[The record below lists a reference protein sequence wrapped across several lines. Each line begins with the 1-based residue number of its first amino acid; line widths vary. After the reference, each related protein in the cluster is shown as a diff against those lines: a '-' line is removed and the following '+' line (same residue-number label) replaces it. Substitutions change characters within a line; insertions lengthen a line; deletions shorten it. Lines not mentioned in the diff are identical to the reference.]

1 MHLSEIWHSK
11 KNDCRLSRTQVNT
24 DPQVAGFKL
33 DYMEVW
39 NWGTFNDKV
48 YRMTPHG
55 NNSLLTGANASGKS
69 TLIDALLALLVPLQN
84 KRFYNQSS
92 GAEKKGNRTDITYF
106 FGNYGQ
112 QQEGESGATSL
123 KLRDKSARSVLL
135 ATFNNSDGRVVTL
148 FQIRYYSGEELRTV
162 YGMAHKHLTISQ
174 NFATFDSNGVW
185 RKRME
190 KELNTGS
197 SKRIVEFFNG
207 PKAYEEKML
216 LVFGMRSDKALTLF
230 NQIVGV
236 KVLNDLDSFI
246 RDNMLEERDAEEKYK
261 ELRENFQNL
270 MDAKTSIEKTKE
282 QIRQLESID
291 RLAEDVLLI
300 EKSIKELQSEKDIVS
315 YWFAVRTVKLCQEHL
330 ERCKSELRQLDDT
343 IKANN
348 AEKGRLDE
356 TKSNLEVA
364 INSDSVGQQIKDIEK
379 EIQNLKERFE
389 ERKEKEEKYNTLIH
403 KLELPQGVDSS
414 TFQSNK
420 ATAQKQKM
428 ALQELLDNELAE
440 RKRHLQNEKEDIEA
454 NIKSHVNTI
463 KYLSEH
469 NNNISGRVAEIRD
482 EIIQHIGA
490 TADEI
495 PFIGELIRLKDD
507 EREWESAIER
517 ILHNFALRLIVPE
530 KYYRK
535 VNEYVNY
542 HNLRGRIVYQRYN
555 YDAALREFVNRH
567 AQDNSLLNKIEF
579 KPNAQYIDWIED
591 RLYSE
596 FNYTCVDTLEDFNH
610 INEKAVTKEG
620 LIKAKG
626 GKHEKDDRPEISRR
640 EHYVLGWDNREKI
653 AAIKKEYDNLCRQ
666 VTAKNKKIKELD
678 NKRKETE
685 ERKET
690 FSRLLDFE
698 KFDDIDW
705 QSYSIRINEKKEEK
719 KQLESTNDRVKTLQ
733 ELLEKVK
740 LRIKDIETQNQNISR
755 KQGMLDKDKKD
766 TEERCSKNSNALAL
780 MDSVDVDEFE
790 NNHSELLL
798 VGLEDIEA
806 RHKSLQNDIDKKIR
820 EKQAEKSKKEDEAKS
835 KIIKFKNPTEEIT
848 TKFRNWRSDVNSLPD
863 SVEFISEYQ
872 NLLKKLNEEAL
883 PSFEKRFNKYLHET
897 VINNIYTFRQFF
909 KDWESL
915 INKTINQ
922 LNSYLR
928 DINFNVYPETYIQL
942 ESSKKRNVN
951 INEFVQML
959 EKAIPNMRE
968 INSTIDGQRL
978 HFEQHV
984 LPLMQRLQDEKWRKE
999 VMDVRARFSY
1009 KAVEHYKADD
1019 QKRNTYESMGQLS
1032 GGEKAQL
1039 TYTILGSAIAY
1050 QFGLTK
1056 HGCDSSFRFIA
1067 IDEAFRAQDEDKA
1080 RYLIS
1085 LCKQLHLQLLVVTPS
1100 DNIHIVENDI
1110 SYVHYVERKGNT
1122 SVLYNMPIN
1131 QFKEE
1136 RQKTLESK

>member
-1 MHLSEIWHSK
+1 MTHQTNLF
-11 KNDCRLSRTQVNT
+11 NT

-48 YRMTPHG
+48 YRMNPHG

-112 QQEGESGATSL
+112 QQEGESGASSL

-236 KVLNDLDSFI
+236 KVLNNLDSFI

-282 QIRQLESID
+282 QIRQLEPID

-300 EKSIKELQSEKDIVS
+300 EKSIKELQSEKDIIS

-330 ERCKSELRQLDDT
+330 ERRKSELRQLDDT

-348 AEKGRLDE
+348 AEKRRLDE
-356 TKSNLEVA
+356 AKSSLEVA

-379 EIQNLKERFE
+379 EIINLTERFE
-389 ERKEKEEKYNTLIH
+389 ERKNKDEKYNTLIH

-420 ATAQKQKM
+420 ATAQKQKV

-530 KYYRK
+530 KYYRQ
-535 VNEYVNY
+535 VNEYVNN

-591 RLYSE
+591 KLYSE

-640 EHYVLGWDNREKI
+640 EHYVLGWDNHEKI
-653 AAIKKEYDNLCRQ
+653 SVIKKEHENLRRQ

-698 KFDDIDW
+698 KFDYIDW
-705 QSYSIRINEKKEEK
+705 QSYSVRINEKKEEK
-719 KQLESTNDRVKTLQ
+719 KKLESTNDRVKTLQ
-733 ELLEKVK
+733 EQLEKVK
-740 LRIKDIETQNQNISR
+740 QTTSDIEDR
-755 KQGMLDKDKKD
+755 KENLYGSKALLLKDEEETKK
-766 TEERCSKNSNALAL
+766 RCSDNTNAQAS
-780 MDSVDVDEFE
+780 MKPVDVDEFE

-820 EKQAEKSKKEDEAKS
+820 DKQAEKSKKENEGRS

-848 TKFRNWRSDVNSLPD
+848 TKFRDWRSDVNSLPD
-863 SVEFISEYQ
+863 SVELISEYQ
-872 NLLKKLNEEAL
+872 TFLKKLNEEAL
-883 PSFEKRFNKYLHET
+883 PSFEKKFNKYLQET

-942 ESSKKRNVN
+942 ESSKKRNIN

-984 LPLMQRLQDEKWRKE
+984 QPLMQRLQDEKWRKE

>member
-1 MHLSEIWHSK
+1 MTHQTNLF
-11 KNDCRLSRTQVNT
+11 NT

-112 QQEGESGATSL
+112 QQEGESGASSL

-282 QIRQLESID
+282 QIRQLEPID

-300 EKSIKELQSEKDIVS
+300 EKSIKELQSEKDIIS

-330 ERCKSELRQLDDT
+330 ERRKSELRQLDDT

-348 AEKGRLDE
+348 AEKRRLDE
-356 TKSNLEVA
+356 AKSSLEVA

-379 EIQNLKERFE
+379 EIINLTERFE
-389 ERKEKEEKYNTLIH
+389 ERKKKEEKYNTLIH
-403 KLELPQGVDSS
+403 KLELPQSVDSS

-420 ATAQKQKM
+420 ATAQKQKV

-535 VNEYVNY
+535 VNEYVNN

-640 EHYVLGWDNREKI
+640 EHYVLGWDNHEKI
-653 AAIKKEYDNLCRQ
+653 SVIKKEHENLRSQ
-666 VTAKNKKIKELD
+666 LTVKNNEIKELD
-678 NKRKETE
+678 HKKKETE

-690 FSRLLDFE
+690 FSSLLDFE

-705 QSYSIRINEKKEEK
+705 QSYSIRINDKKEEK

-733 ELLEKVK
+733 EQLEKVK
-740 LRIKDIETQNQNISR
+740 QTISDIEDR
-755 KQGMLDKDKKD
+755 KENLYGSKALLLKDEEETKK
-766 TEERCSKNSNALAL
+766 RCSDNTNAQAS
-780 MDSVDVDEFE
+780 MKPVDVDEFE

-806 RHKSLQNDIDKKIR
+806 RHKSLQNDIDNKIR
-820 EKQAEKSKKEDEAKS
+820 NKQAEKSKKENEGRS

-848 TKFRNWRSDVNSLPD
+848 TKFRDWRSDVNSLPD

-872 NLLKKLNEEAL
+872 TFLKKLNEEAL

-1136 RQKTLESK
+1136 RQKTFESK

>member
-1 MHLSEIWHSK
+1 MTHQTNLF
-11 KNDCRLSRTQVNT
+11 NT

-148 FQIRYYSGEELRTV
+148 FQVRYYSGEELRTV

-420 ATAQKQKM
+420 ATAQKQKV

-535 VNEYVNY
+535 VNEYVNN

-690 FSRLLDFE
+690 FSHLLDFE
-698 KFDDIDW
+698 KFDYIDW
-705 QSYSIRINEKKEEK
+705 QSYSVRINEKKEEK
-719 KQLESTNDRVKTLQ
+719 KKLESTNDRVKTLQ
-733 ELLEKVK
+733 EQLEKVK
-740 LRIKDIETQNQNISR
+740 QTISDIEDR
-755 KQGMLDKDKKD
+755 KENLYGSKALLLKDEEETKK
-766 TEERCSKNSNALAL
+766 RCSDNTNAQAS
-780 MDSVDVDEFE
+780 MKPVDVDEFE

-806 RHKSLQNDIDKKIR
+806 RHKSLQNDIDNKIR

-848 TKFRNWRSDVNSLPD
+848 TKFRDWRSDVNSLPD

-942 ESSKKRNVN
+942 ESSKKRNIN

>member
-1 MHLSEIWHSK
+1 MTHQTNLF
-11 KNDCRLSRTQVNT
+11 NT

-48 YRMTPHG
+48 YRMNPHG

-112 QQEGESGATSL
+112 QQEGEAGATSL

-148 FQIRYYSGEELRTV
+148 FQVRYYSGEELRTV

-174 NFATFDSNGVW
+174 NFAAFDSNGVW

-207 PKAYEEKML
+207 PKAYEEKIL

-246 RDNMLEERDAEEKYK
+246 RDNMLEAREAEEKYK

-282 QIRQLESID
+282 QIRQLEPID

-300 EKSIKELQSEKDIVS
+300 EKSIKELQSEKYIVS

-343 IKANN
+343 IKAKN
-348 AEKGRLDE
+348 AEKRRLDE
-356 TKSNLEVA
+356 AKSSLEIA

-379 EIQNLKERFE
+379 EIQNLTERFE
-389 ERKEKEEKYNTLIH
+389 ERKKKEETYNTLIH

-420 ATAQKQKM
+420 ATAQKQKV

-454 NIKSHVNTI
+454 NIKSHVETI
-463 KYLSEH
+463 KYLHEH

-517 ILHNFALRLIVPE
+517 ILHNFALWLIVPE

-535 VNEYVNY
+535 VNEYVNN

-555 YDAALREFVNRH
+555 YSAALREFANRL

-579 KPNAQYIDWIED
+579 KPNARYIDWIED

-626 GKHEKDDRPEISRR
+626 GKHEKDDRPEINRR

-666 VTAKNKKIKELD
+666 VTAKNKEIKELD

-685 ERKET
+685 ERKEA
-690 FSRLLDFE
+690 FSSLLNFD

-719 KQLESTNDRVKTLQ
+719 KKLESTNDRVKTLQ
-733 ELLEKVK
+733 EQLEKVK
-740 LRIKDIETQNQNISR
+740 QRITDIETQNQNLSR
-755 KQGMLDKDKKD
+755 QQGMLDKAKKD
-766 TEERCSKNSNALAL
+766 TEERCSENSNALAL

-790 NNHSELLL
+790 NSNPDLLL
-798 VGLEDIEA
+798 VGLADIET
-806 RHKSLQNDIDKKIR
+806 RLKSMQNDIDNKIKN
-820 EKQAEKSKKEDEAKS
+820 KQAEKNRKEYEAKS
-835 KIIKFKNPTEEIT
+835 KIMKFKNPTEEIT
-848 TKFRNWRSDVNSLPD
+848 TKFRDWGSVN
-863 SVEFISEYQ
+863 
-872 NLLKKLNEEAL
+872 
-883 PSFEKRFNKYLHET
+883 RT
-897 VINNIYTFRQFF
+897 V
-909 KDWESL
+909 S
-915 INKTINQ
+915 
-922 LNSYLR
+922 
-928 DINFNVYPETYIQL
+928 
-942 ESSKKRNVN
+942 
-951 INEFVQML
+951 
-959 EKAIPNMRE
+959 
-968 INSTIDGQRL
+968 RL
-978 HFEQHV
+978 
-984 LPLMQRLQDEKWRKE
+984 
-999 VMDVRARFSY
+999 
-1009 KAVEHYKADD
+1009 
-1019 QKRNTYESMGQLS
+1019 
-1032 GGEKAQL
+1032 
-1039 TYTILGSAIAY
+1039 
-1050 QFGLTK
+1050 
-1056 HGCDSSFRFIA
+1056 
-1067 IDEAFRAQDEDKA
+1067 
-1080 RYLIS
+1080 
-1085 LCKQLHLQLLVVTPS
+1085 
-1100 DNIHIVENDI
+1100 
-1110 SYVHYVERKGNT
+1110 
-1122 SVLYNMPIN
+1122 
-1131 QFKEE
+1131 
-1136 RQKTLESK
+1136 

>member
-1 MHLSEIWHSK
+1 MTHQTNLF
-11 KNDCRLSRTQVNT
+11 NT

-48 YRMTPHG
+48 YRMNPHG

-112 QQEGESGATSL
+112 QQEGESGASSL

-282 QIRQLESID
+282 QIRQLEPID

-300 EKSIKELQSEKDIVS
+300 EKSIKELQSEKDIIS

-420 ATAQKQKM
+420 ATAQKQKV

-535 VNEYVNY
+535 VNEYVNN

-733 ELLEKVK
+733 EQLEKVK

-806 RHKSLQNDIDKKIR
+806 RHKSLQNDIDDKIR
-820 EKQAEKSKKEDEAKS
+820 KKQAEKSKKEDEAKS

-848 TKFRNWRSDVNSLPD
+848 TKFRDWRSDVNSLPD

>member
-1 MHLSEIWHSK
+1 M
-11 KNDCRLSRTQVNT
+11 
-24 DPQVAGFKL
+24 
-33 DYMEVW
+33 
-39 NWGTFNDKV
+39 
-48 YRMTPHG
+48 
-55 NNSLLTGANASGKS
+55 
-69 TLIDALLALLVPLQN
+69 
-84 KRFYNQSS
+84 
-92 GAEKKGNRTDITYF
+92 
-106 FGNYGQ
+106 
-112 QQEGESGATSL
+112 
-123 KLRDKSARSVLL
+123 
-135 ATFNNSDGRVVTL
+135 
-148 FQIRYYSGEELRTV
+148 
-162 YGMAHKHLTISQ
+162 
-174 NFATFDSNGVW
+174 
-185 RKRME
+185 
-190 KELNTGS
+190 
-197 SKRIVEFFNG
+197 
-207 PKAYEEKML
+207 
-216 LVFGMRSDKALTLF
+216 
-230 NQIVGV
+230 
-236 KVLNDLDSFI
+236 
-246 RDNMLEERDAEEKYK
+246 
-261 ELRENFQNL
+261 
-270 MDAKTSIEKTKE
+270 
-282 QIRQLESID
+282 
-291 RLAEDVLLI
+291 
-300 EKSIKELQSEKDIVS
+300 
-315 YWFAVRTVKLCQEHL
+315 
-330 ERCKSELRQLDDT
+330 
-343 IKANN
+343 
-348 AEKGRLDE
+348 
-356 TKSNLEVA
+356 EVA

-389 ERKEKEEKYNTLIH
+389 ERKKKEEKYNTLIH
-403 KLELPQGVDSS
+403 KLELPQGVDFS

-420 ATAQKQKM
+420 ATAQKQKV

-440 RKRHLQNEKEDIEA
+440 RKRHLQNEMEYIEA

-535 VNEYVNY
+535 VNEYVNN

-626 GKHEKDDRPEISRR
+626 GKHEKDDRPEISLR

-666 VTAKNKKIKELD
+666 VKAKKKEIKELD
-678 NKRKETE
+678 NKKKETE

-705 QSYSIRINEKKEEK
+705 QSYSIRINEKNEEK

-733 ELLEKVK
+733 EQLEKVK
-740 LRIKDIETQNQNISR
+740 QTISDIEDR
-755 KQGMLDKDKKD
+755 KENLYGSKALLLKDEEETKK
-766 TEERCSKNSNALAL
+766 RCSDNTNAQAS
-780 MDSVDVDEFE
+780 MKPVDVDEFE

-806 RHKSLQNDIDKKIR
+806 RHKSLQNDIDNKIR
-820 EKQAEKSKKEDEAKS
+820 NKQAEKSKKENEGRS

-848 TKFRNWRSDVNSLPD
+848 TKFRDWRSDVNSLPD

-872 NLLKKLNEEAL
+872 TFLKKLNEEAL

-1009 KAVEHYKADD
+1009 KAVEHYKTDG

-1110 SYVHYVERKGNT
+1110 SYVHYVERKGNA

-1136 RQKTLESK
+1136 RQKILESK

>member
-1 MHLSEIWHSK
+1 MTHQTNLF
-11 KNDCRLSRTQVNT
+11 NT

-69 TLIDALLALLVPLQN
+69 TLIDALLALLVPLQH

-148 FQIRYYSGEELRTV
+148 FQVRYYSGEELRTV

-282 QIRQLESID
+282 QIRQLEPID

-300 EKSIKELQSEKDIVS
+300 EKSIKELQSEKDIIS

-330 ERCKSELRQLDDT
+330 ERRKSELRQLDDT

-348 AEKGRLDE
+348 AEKRRLDE
-356 TKSNLEVA
+356 AKSSLEVA

-379 EIQNLKERFE
+379 EIINLTERVE
-389 ERKEKEEKYNTLIH
+389 EQKKKEEKYNTLIH
-403 KLELPQGVDSS
+403 KLELPQSVDSS

-420 ATAQKQKM
+420 ATAQKQKV

-530 KYYRK
+530 KYYRQ
-535 VNEYVNY
+535 VNEYVNN

-555 YDAALREFVNRH
+555 FSAALREFVNRH

-579 KPNAQYIDWIED
+579 KPNAQYIDWLED

-610 INEKAVTKEG
+610 IDEKAVTKEG

-626 GKHEKDDRPEISRR
+626 GKHEKDDRPENSRR

-653 AAIKKEYDNLCRQ
+653 AAIKKVYENLRSKLT
-666 VTAKNKKIKELD
+666 VKKNEIKELD

-705 QSYSIRINEKKEEK
+705 QSYSIRINEKNEEK

-733 ELLEKVK
+733 QQLKKVK
-740 LRIKDIETQNQNISR
+740 QTISEIETLNQNLSR
-755 KQGMLDKDKKD
+755 QQGMLDKDKKD
-766 TEERCSKNSNALAL
+766 TKERCSENSNTLAS
-780 MDSVDVDEFE
+780 MKPVDVDEFE

-848 TKFRNWRSDVNSLPD
+848 TKFRDWRSDVNSLPD

>member
-1 MHLSEIWHSK
+1 MTHQTNLF
-11 KNDCRLSRTQVNT
+11 NT

-148 FQIRYYSGEELRTV
+148 FQVRYYSGEELRTV

-185 RKRME
+185 RKRLE

-197 SKRIVEFFNG
+197 NKRIVEFFNG

-246 RDNMLEERDAEEKYK
+246 RDNMLEERDAEERYK

-270 MDAKTSIEKTKE
+270 MDAKTNIEKTKE
-282 QIRQLESID
+282 QIRQLEPID

-300 EKSIKELQSEKDIVS
+300 EKSIKELQSEKDIIS

-330 ERCKSELRQLDDT
+330 ERCKSELCQLDDT

-348 AEKGRLDE
+348 AEKRRLDE
-356 TKSNLEVA
+356 TKSSLEVA

-379 EIQNLKERFE
+379 EIQNIKERFE
-389 ERKEKEEKYNTLIH
+389 ERKKNEEKYNTLIH

-420 ATAQKQKM
+420 VTFQKQKV

-454 NIKSHVNTI
+454 NIKNHFETI
-463 KYLSEH
+463 KYLREH
-469 NNNISGRVAEIRD
+469 KNNISGRVAEIRD

-507 EREWESAIER
+507 ERKWESAIER

-530 KYYRK
+530 KYYRQ
-535 VNEYVNY
+535 VNEYVNN

-666 VTAKNKKIKELD
+666 VTAKKEEINELN

-705 QSYSIRINEKKEEK
+705 QSYSIRINEKNEEK

-733 ELLEKVK
+733 QQLEKVK
-740 LRIKDIETQNQNISR
+740 QTISEIEDRKENLYGSKALLQKDEEETQ
-755 KQGMLDKDKKD
+755 K
-766 TEERCSKNSNALAL
+766 RCSDNTNALAS
-780 MDSVDVDEFE
+780 MNPVDVDEFE

-798 VGLEDIEA
+798 VGLADMVA
-806 RHKSLQNDIDKKIR
+806 RHKSLQNDIDNKIKNKQT
-820 EKQAEKSKKEDEAKS
+820 EKNKKENEGRS
-835 KIIKFKNPTEEIT
+835 KIIIFKNPSEEIT
-848 TKFRNWRSDVNSLPD
+848 TKFRDWRSDVNSLPD
-863 SVEFISEYQ
+863 SVELISEYQ
-872 NLLKKLNEEAL
+872 TFLKKLNEEAL

-968 INSTIDGQRL
+968 INSTIDGQRI

-984 LPLMQRLQDEKWRKE
+984 LPLMQRLEDEKWRKE

-1100 DNIHIVENDI
+1100 DNIHIVEDDI

-1136 RQKTLESK
+1136 RQKTFESK

>member
-1 MHLSEIWHSK
+1 MIHQTNLF
-11 KNDCRLSRTQVNT
+11 NT

-48 YRMTPHG
+48 YRMSPYG

-69 TLIDALLALLVPLQN
+69 TLIDALLTLLVPQQR

-92 GAEKKGNRTDITYF
+92 GTEKKGNRTDITYF

-123 KLRDKSARSVLL
+123 KLRDKNARSVLL

-148 FQIRYYSGEELRTV
+148 FQVRYYSGEELRTV
-162 YGMAHKHLTISQ
+162 YGMAHKPLTISQ
-174 NFATFDSNGVW
+174 NFAAFDSNGVW

-190 KELNTGS
+190 KELNSES
-197 SKRIVEFFNG
+197 SKRIIEFFNG

-216 LVFGMRSDKALTLF
+216 LEFGMRSDKALTLF

-282 QIRQLESID
+282 QIRQLEPID
-291 RLAEDVLLI
+291 RLAEDILLTG
-300 EKSIKELQSEKDIVS
+300 KSIKELQSEKDIVS
-315 YWFAVRTVKLCQEHL
+315 YWFAVRTVKLCQEYL
-330 ERCKSELRQLDDT
+330 ERCKSKLRQLDDT
-343 IKANN
+343 INANN
-348 AEKGRLDE
+348 AEKIRLDE
-356 TKSNLEVA
+356 KKSDLEVA
-364 INSDSVGQQIKDIEK
+364 IKSDTVGQQIKDIEK
-379 EIQNLKERFE
+379 EIQNLTERFE
-389 ERKEKEEKYNTLIH
+389 ERKKKEEKYNILIH
-403 KLELPQGVDSS
+403 KLELPQDIDPS
-414 TFQSNK
+414 TFEKNK
-420 ATAQKQKM
+420 TTAKEQKKI
-428 ALQELLDNELAE
+428 LTKKLDNELAE
-440 RKRHLQNEKEDIEA
+440 RKRHLQNEKDDIEA
-454 NIKSHVNTI
+454 NIKNCVETI
-463 KYLSEH
+463 KYLREH

-530 KYYRK
+530 KYYRQ
-535 VNEYVNY
+535 VNEYVNN

-626 GKHEKDDRPEISRR
+626 GKHEKDDRPEINRR

-666 VTAKNKKIKELD
+666 VTAKNKEIKELD

-698 KFDDIDW
+698 KFDYIDW
-705 QSYSIRINEKKEEK
+705 QSYSVRINEKKEEK
-719 KQLESTNDRVKTLQ
+719 KKLESTNDRVKTLQ
-733 ELLEKVK
+733 EQLKKIK
-740 LRIKDIETQNQNISR
+740 LRITDIETQNQNLSR
-755 KQGMLDKDKKD
+755 QQGMLDKAKKD
-766 TEERCSKNSNALAL
+766 TEERCSENSNALAL

-790 NNHSELLL
+790 NSNPDLLH
-798 VGLEDIEA
+798 VGLADIET
-806 RHKSLQNDIDKKIR
+806 RLKSMQNDIDNKIR
-820 EKQAEKSKKEDEAKS
+820 NKQAEKNRKEYEAKS

-848 TKFRNWRSDVNSLPD
+848 TKFRDWRSDVNSLPD

-872 NLLKKLNEEAL
+872 TLLKKLNEEAL
-883 PSFEKRFNKYLHET
+883 PSFEKKFNKYLQERL
-897 VINNIYTFRQFF
+897 INNIYTFRQFF

-922 LNSYLR
+922 LNSYLK

-959 EKAIPNMRE
+959 EKAIPNLRE
-968 INSTIDGQRL
+968 INSTIDGQRI
-978 HFEQHV
+978 HFEQNI
-984 LPLMQRLQDEKWRKE
+984 LPLMQRLQDEQWRKE

-1009 KAVEHYKADD
+1009 KAVEYYKADD
-1019 QKRNTYESMGQLS
+1019 LKRNTYESMGQLS

-1110 SYVHYVERKGNT
+1110 SYVHYVERKGNA

>member
-1 MHLSEIWHSK
+1 MTHQTNLF
-11 KNDCRLSRTQVNT
+11 NT

-112 QQEGESGATSL
+112 QQEGESGASSL

-162 YGMAHKHLTISQ
+162 YGMAHKRLTISQ

-282 QIRQLESID
+282 QIRQLEPID

-300 EKSIKELQSEKDIVS
+300 EKSIKELQSEKDIIS

-330 ERCKSELRQLDDT
+330 ERRKSELRQLDDT

-348 AEKGRLDE
+348 AEKRRLDE
-356 TKSNLEVA
+356 AKSSLEVA

-379 EIQNLKERFE
+379 EIINLTERFE
-389 ERKEKEEKYNTLIH
+389 ERKKKEEKYNTLIH
-403 KLELPQGVDSS
+403 KLELPQNVDSS

-420 ATAQKQKM
+420 ATAQKQKV

-535 VNEYVNY
+535 VNEYVNN

-640 EHYVLGWDNREKI
+640 EHYVLGWDNHEKI
-653 AAIKKEYDNLCRQ
+653 SVIKKEHENLRSQ
-666 VTAKNKKIKELD
+666 LTVKNNEIKELD
-678 NKRKETE
+678 HKKKETE

-690 FSRLLDFE
+690 FSSLLDFE

-705 QSYSIRINEKKEEK
+705 QSYSIRINDKKEEK

-733 ELLEKVK
+733 EQLEKVK
-740 LRIKDIETQNQNISR
+740 QTISDIEDR
-755 KQGMLDKDKKD
+755 KENLYGSKALLLKDEEETKK
-766 TEERCSKNSNALAL
+766 RCSDNTNAQAS
-780 MDSVDVDEFE
+780 MKPVDVDEFE

-806 RHKSLQNDIDKKIR
+806 RHKSLQNDIDNKIR
-820 EKQAEKSKKEDEAKS
+820 NKQAEKSKKENEGRS

-848 TKFRNWRSDVNSLPD
+848 TKFRDWRSDVNSLPD

-872 NLLKKLNEEAL
+872 TFLKKLNEEAL

>member
-1 MHLSEIWHSK
+1 M
-11 KNDCRLSRTQVNT
+11 
-24 DPQVAGFKL
+24 
-33 DYMEVW
+33 
-39 NWGTFNDKV
+39 
-48 YRMTPHG
+48 
-55 NNSLLTGANASGKS
+55 
-69 TLIDALLALLVPLQN
+69 PLQN

-112 QQEGESGATSL
+112 QQEGESGASSL

-282 QIRQLESID
+282 QIRQLEPID

-300 EKSIKELQSEKDIVS
+300 EKSIKELQSEKDIIS

-420 ATAQKQKM
+420 ATAQKQKV

-535 VNEYVNY
+535 VNEYVNN

-733 ELLEKVK
+733 EQLEKVK

-766 TEERCSKNSNALAL
+766 TEERCSKNSKALAL

-806 RHKSLQNDIDKKIR
+806 RHKSLQNDIDDKIR
-820 EKQAEKSKKEDEAKS
+820 KQQAEKSKKEDEAKS

-848 TKFRNWRSDVNSLPD
+848 TKFRDWRSDVNSLPD

>member
-1 MHLSEIWHSK
+1 MTHQTNLF
-11 KNDCRLSRTQVNT
+11 NT

-148 FQIRYYSGEELRTV
+148 FQVRYYSGEELRTV

-185 RKRME
+185 RKRLE

-270 MDAKTSIEKTKE
+270 MDAKTNIEKTKE
-282 QIRQLESID
+282 QIRQLEPID

-300 EKSIKELQSEKDIVS
+300 EKSIKELQSEKDIIS

-330 ERCKSELRQLDDT
+330 ERCKSELCQLDDT

-348 AEKGRLDE
+348 AEKRRLDE
-356 TKSNLEVA
+356 TKSSLEVA

-379 EIQNLKERFE
+379 EIQNIKERFE
-389 ERKEKEEKYNTLIH
+389 ERKKNEEKYNTLIH

-420 ATAQKQKM
+420 VTFQKKKV

-454 NIKSHVNTI
+454 NIKNHFETI
-463 KYLSEH
+463 KYLREH
-469 NNNISGRVAEIRD
+469 KNNISGRVAEIRD

-507 EREWESAIER
+507 ERKWESAIER

-530 KYYRK
+530 KYYRQ
-535 VNEYVNY
+535 VNEYVNN

-591 RLYSE
+591 RLSSE

-666 VTAKNKKIKELD
+666 VTAKKEEINELN

-705 QSYSIRINEKKEEK
+705 QSYSIRINEKNEEK

-733 ELLEKVK
+733 QQLEKVK
-740 LRIKDIETQNQNISR
+740 QTISEIEDRKENLYGSKALLQKDEEETQ
-755 KQGMLDKDKKD
+755 K
-766 TEERCSKNSNALAL
+766 RCSDNTNALAS
-780 MDSVDVDEFE
+780 MNPVDVDEFE

-798 VGLEDIEA
+798 VGLADMVA
-806 RHKSLQNDIDKKIR
+806 RHKSLQNDIDNKIKNKQT
-820 EKQAEKSKKEDEAKS
+820 EKNKKENEGRS
-835 KIIKFKNPTEEIT
+835 KIIIFKNPSEEIT
-848 TKFRNWRSDVNSLPD
+848 TKFRDWRSDVNSLPD
-863 SVEFISEYQ
+863 SVELISEYQ
-872 NLLKKLNEEAL
+872 TFLKKLNEEAL

-968 INSTIDGQRL
+968 INSTIDGQRI

-984 LPLMQRLQDEKWRKE
+984 LPLMQRLEDEKWRKE
-999 VMDVRARFSY
+999 VMDVRARFLY

-1100 DNIHIVENDI
+1100 DNIHIVEGDI

-1136 RQKTLESK
+1136 RQKTFESK

>member
-1 MHLSEIWHSK
+1 MTHQTNLF
-11 KNDCRLSRTQVNT
+11 NT

-69 TLIDALLALLVPLQN
+69 TLIDALLALLVPLQH

-148 FQIRYYSGEELRTV
+148 FQVRYYSGEELRTV

-420 ATAQKQKM
+420 ATAQKQKV

-535 VNEYVNY
+535 VNEYVNN

-733 ELLEKVK
+733 EQLEKVK

-806 RHKSLQNDIDKKIR
+806 RHKSLQNDIDDKIR
-820 EKQAEKSKKEDEAKS
+820 KKQAEKSKKEDEAKS

-848 TKFRNWRSDVNSLPD
+848 TKFRDWRSDVNSLPD

-897 VINNIYTFRQFF
+897 VINNIYTFHQFF

>member
-1 MHLSEIWHSK
+1 MTHQTNLF
-11 KNDCRLSRTQVNT
+11 NT

-420 ATAQKQKM
+420 ATAQKQKV

-535 VNEYVNY
+535 VNEYVNN

-591 RLYSE
+591 ILYSE

-848 TKFRNWRSDVNSLPD
+848 TKFRDWRSDVNSLPD

-1009 KAVEHYKADD
+1009 KAVEYYKADD

>member
-1 MHLSEIWHSK
+1 MTHQTNLF
-11 KNDCRLSRTQVNT
+11 NT

-48 YRMTPHG
+48 YRMNPHG

-112 QQEGESGATSL
+112 QQEGESGASSL

-282 QIRQLESID
+282 QIRQLEPID

-300 EKSIKELQSEKDIVS
+300 EKSIKELQSEKDIIS

-420 ATAQKQKM
+420 ATAQKQKV

-535 VNEYVNY
+535 VNEYVNN

-733 ELLEKVK
+733 EQLEKVK

-766 TEERCSKNSNALAL
+766 TEERCSKNSKALAL

-806 RHKSLQNDIDKKIR
+806 RHKSLQNDIDDKIR
-820 EKQAEKSKKEDEAKS
+820 KQQAEKSKKEDEAKS

-848 TKFRNWRSDVNSLPD
+848 TKFRDWRSDVNSLPD

-897 VINNIYTFRQFF
+897 VINNIYTFCQFF

>member
-1 MHLSEIWHSK
+1 MTHQTNLF
-11 KNDCRLSRTQVNT
+11 NT

-69 TLIDALLALLVPLQN
+69 TLIDALLALLVPLQH

-148 FQIRYYSGEELRTV
+148 FQVRYYSGEELRTV

-420 ATAQKQKM
+420 ATAQKQKV

-535 VNEYVNY
+535 VNEYVNN

-733 ELLEKVK
+733 EQLEKVK

-806 RHKSLQNDIDKKIR
+806 RHKSLQNDIDDKIR
-820 EKQAEKSKKEDEAKS
+820 KKQAEKSKKEDEAKS

-848 TKFRNWRSDVNSLPD
+848 TKFRDWRSDVNSLPD

-942 ESSKKRNVN
+942 ESSKKRNIN

>member
-1 MHLSEIWHSK
+1 MTHQTNLF
-11 KNDCRLSRTQVNT
+11 NT

-48 YRMTPHG
+48 YRMNPHG

-112 QQEGESGATSL
+112 QQEGESGASSL

-148 FQIRYYSGEELRTV
+148 FQVRYYSGEELRTV

-282 QIRQLESID
+282 QIRQLEPID

-300 EKSIKELQSEKDIVS
+300 EKSIKELQSEKDIIS

-330 ERCKSELRQLDDT
+330 ERCNSELRQLDDT

-420 ATAQKQKM
+420 ATAQKQKV

-535 VNEYVNY
+535 VNEYVNN

-698 KFDDIDW
+698 KFDYIDW
-705 QSYSIRINEKKEEK
+705 QSYSVRINEKKEEK
-719 KQLESTNDRVKTLQ
+719 KKLESTNDRVKTLQ
-733 ELLEKVK
+733 EQLEKVK

-806 RHKSLQNDIDKKIR
+806 RHKSLQNDIDNKIR

-848 TKFRNWRSDVNSLPD
+848 TKFRDWRSDVNSLPD

-942 ESSKKRNVN
+942 ESSKKRNIN

>member
-1 MHLSEIWHSK
+1 MTHQTNLF
-11 KNDCRLSRTQVNT
+11 NT

-148 FQIRYYSGEELRTV
+148 FQVRYYSGEELRTV

-185 RKRME
+185 RKRLE

-270 MDAKTSIEKTKE
+270 MDAKTNIEKTKE
-282 QIRQLESID
+282 QIRQLEPID

-300 EKSIKELQSEKDIVS
+300 EKSIKELQSEKDIIS

-330 ERCKSELRQLDDT
+330 ERCKSELCQLDDT

-348 AEKGRLDE
+348 AEKRRLDE
-356 TKSNLEVA
+356 TKSSLEVA

-379 EIQNLKERFE
+379 EIQNIKERFE
-389 ERKEKEEKYNTLIH
+389 ERKKNEEKYNTLIH

-420 ATAQKQKM
+420 VTFQKKKV

-454 NIKSHVNTI
+454 NIKNHFETI
-463 KYLSEH
+463 KYLREH
-469 NNNISGRVAEIRD
+469 KNNISGRVAEIRD

-507 EREWESAIER
+507 ERKWESAIER

-530 KYYRK
+530 KYYRQ
-535 VNEYVNY
+535 VNEYVNN

-666 VTAKNKKIKELD
+666 VTAKKEEINELN

-705 QSYSIRINEKKEEK
+705 QSYSIRINEKNEEK

-733 ELLEKVK
+733 QQLEKVK
-740 LRIKDIETQNQNISR
+740 QTISEIEDRKENLYGSKALLQKDEEETQ
-755 KQGMLDKDKKD
+755 K
-766 TEERCSKNSNALAL
+766 RCSDNTNALAS
-780 MDSVDVDEFE
+780 MNPVDVDEFE

-798 VGLEDIEA
+798 VGLADMVA
-806 RHKSLQNDIDKKIR
+806 RHKSLQNDIDNKIKNKQT
-820 EKQAEKSKKEDEAKS
+820 EKNKKENEGRS
-835 KIIKFKNPTEEIT
+835 KIIIFKNPSEEIT
-848 TKFRNWRSDVNSLPD
+848 TKFRDWRSDVNSLPD
-863 SVEFISEYQ
+863 SVELISEYQ
-872 NLLKKLNEEAL
+872 TFLKKLNEEAL

-968 INSTIDGQRL
+968 INSTIDGQRI

-984 LPLMQRLQDEKWRKE
+984 LPLMQRLEDEKWRKE

-1039 TYTILGSAIAY
+1039 TYTILGSTIAY

-1100 DNIHIVENDI
+1100 DNIHIVEGDI

-1136 RQKTLESK
+1136 RQKTFESK

>member
-1 MHLSEIWHSK
+1 MTHQTNLF
-11 KNDCRLSRTQVNT
+11 NT

-148 FQIRYYSGEELRTV
+148 FQVRYYSGEELRTV

-282 QIRQLESID
+282 QIRQLEPID

-300 EKSIKELQSEKDIVS
+300 EKSIKELQSEKDIIS

-330 ERCKSELRQLDDT
+330 ERRKSELRQLDDT

-348 AEKGRLDE
+348 AEKRRLDE
-356 TKSNLEVA
+356 AKSSLEVA

-379 EIQNLKERFE
+379 EIINLTERFE
-389 ERKEKEEKYNTLIH
+389 ERKKKEEKYNTLIH
-403 KLELPQGVDSS
+403 KLELPQSVDSS

-420 ATAQKQKM
+420 ATAQKQKV

-535 VNEYVNY
+535 VNEYVNN

-640 EHYVLGWDNREKI
+640 EHYVLGWDNHEKI
-653 AAIKKEYDNLCRQ
+653 SVIKKEHENLRSQ
-666 VTAKNKKIKELD
+666 LTVKNNEIKELD
-678 NKRKETE
+678 HKKKETE

-690 FSRLLDFE
+690 FSSLLDFE

-705 QSYSIRINEKKEEK
+705 QSYSIRINDKKEEK

-733 ELLEKVK
+733 EQLEKVK
-740 LRIKDIETQNQNISR
+740 QTISDIEDR
-755 KQGMLDKDKKD
+755 KENLYGSKALLLKDEEETKK
-766 TEERCSKNSNALAL
+766 RCSDNTNAQAS
-780 MDSVDVDEFE
+780 MKPVDVDEFE

-806 RHKSLQNDIDKKIR
+806 RHKSLQNDIDNKIR
-820 EKQAEKSKKEDEAKS
+820 NKQAEKSKKENEGRS

-848 TKFRNWRSDVNSLPD
+848 TKFRDWRSDVNSLPD

-872 NLLKKLNEEAL
+872 TFLKKLNEEAL

-909 KDWESL
+909 EDWESL
-915 INKTINQ
+915 INKTIYQ

>member
-1 MHLSEIWHSK
+1 MTHQTNLF
-11 KNDCRLSRTQVNT
+11 NT

-148 FQIRYYSGEELRTV
+148 FLVRYYSGEELRTV

-185 RKRME
+185 RKRLE

-270 MDAKTSIEKTKE
+270 MDAKTNIEKTKE
-282 QIRQLESID
+282 QIRQLEPID

-300 EKSIKELQSEKDIVS
+300 EKSIKELQSEKDIIS

-330 ERCKSELRQLDDT
+330 ERCKSELCQLDDT

-348 AEKGRLDE
+348 AEKRRLDE
-356 TKSNLEVA
+356 TKSSLEVA

-379 EIQNLKERFE
+379 EIQNIKERFE
-389 ERKEKEEKYNTLIH
+389 ERKKNEEKYNTLIH

-420 ATAQKQKM
+420 VTFQKQKV

-454 NIKSHVNTI
+454 NIKNHFETI
-463 KYLSEH
+463 KYLREH
-469 NNNISGRVAEIRD
+469 KNNISGRVAEIRD

-507 EREWESAIER
+507 ERKWESAIER

-530 KYYRK
+530 KYYRQ
-535 VNEYVNY
+535 VNEYVNN

-666 VTAKNKKIKELD
+666 VTAKKEEINELN

-705 QSYSIRINEKKEEK
+705 QSYSIRINEKNEEK

-733 ELLEKVK
+733 QQLEKVK
-740 LRIKDIETQNQNISR
+740 QTISEIEDRKENLYGSKALLQKDEEETQ
-755 KQGMLDKDKKD
+755 K
-766 TEERCSKNSNALAL
+766 RCSDNTNALAS
-780 MDSVDVDEFE
+780 MNPVDVDEFE

-798 VGLEDIEA
+798 VGLADMVA
-806 RHKSLQNDIDKKIR
+806 RHKSLQNDIDNKIKNKQT
-820 EKQAEKSKKEDEAKS
+820 EKNKKENEGRS
-835 KIIKFKNPTEEIT
+835 KIIIFKNPSEEIT
-848 TKFRNWRSDVNSLPD
+848 TKFRDWRSDVNSLPD
-863 SVEFISEYQ
+863 SVELISEYQ
-872 NLLKKLNEEAL
+872 TFLKKLNEEAL

-968 INSTIDGQRL
+968 INSTIDGQRI

-984 LPLMQRLQDEKWRKE
+984 LPLMQRLEDEKWRKE

-1100 DNIHIVENDI
+1100 DNIHIVEDDI

-1136 RQKTLESK
+1136 RQKTFESK

>member
-1 MHLSEIWHSK
+1 MTHQTNLF
-11 KNDCRLSRTQVNT
+11 NT

-69 TLIDALLALLVPLQN
+69 TLIDALLALLVPLQH

-148 FQIRYYSGEELRTV
+148 FQVRYYSGEELRTV

-261 ELRENFQNL
+261 ELRENFQSL

-356 TKSNLEVA
+356 TKSSLEVA

-420 ATAQKQKM
+420 ATAQKQKV

-535 VNEYVNY
+535 VNEYVNN

-733 ELLEKVK
+733 EQLEKVK

-806 RHKSLQNDIDKKIR
+806 RHKSLQNDIDDKIR
-820 EKQAEKSKKEDEAKS
+820 KKQAEKSKKEDEAKS

-848 TKFRNWRSDVNSLPD
+848 TKFRDWRSDVNSLPD

-872 NLLKKLNEEAL
+872 NFLKKLNEEAL

-942 ESSKKRNVN
+942 ESSKKRNIN

>member
-1 MHLSEIWHSK
+1 MTHQTNLF
-11 KNDCRLSRTQVNT
+11 NT

-48 YRMTPHG
+48 YRMNPHG

-112 QQEGESGATSL
+112 QQEGESGASSL

-148 FQIRYYSGEELRTV
+148 FQVRYYSGEELRTV

-270 MDAKTSIEKTKE
+270 MDAKISIEKTKE

-348 AEKGRLDE
+348 AEKIRLDE
-356 TKSNLEVA
+356 AKSSLEVA

-379 EIQNLKERFE
+379 EILNLTERFE
-389 ERKEKEEKYNTLIH
+389 ERKKKEEKYNTLIH

-420 ATAQKQKM
+420 ATAQKQKV

-507 EREWESAIER
+507 EREWEYAIER

-535 VNEYVNY
+535 VNEYVNN

-555 YDAALREFVNRH
+555 YDAALREFVNRL

-640 EHYVLGWDNREKI
+640 EHYVLGWDNHKKI

-666 VTAKNKKIKELD
+666 VTAKNKEIKELD

-733 ELLEKVK
+733 EQLEKVK
-740 LRIKDIETQNQNISR
+740 QTISDIEDR
-755 KQGMLDKDKKD
+755 KENLYGSKALLLKDEEETKK
-766 TEERCSKNSNALAL
+766 RCSDNTNALAL
-780 MDSVDVDEFE
+780 MDSVDVEEFE
-790 NNHSELLL
+790 NSNPDLLL
-798 VGLEDIEA
+798 VGLADIET
-806 RHKSLQNDIDKKIR
+806 RLKSLQNDIDKKIR
-820 EKQAEKSKKEDEAKS
+820 NKQAEKNRKEDEAKS

-848 TKFRNWRSDVNSLPD
+848 TKFRDWRSDVNSLPD

-872 NLLKKLNEEAL
+872 TFLKKLNEEAL

-1019 QKRNTYESMGQLS
+1019 LKRNTYESMGQLS

-1067 IDEAFRAQDEDKA
+1067 IDEAFKAQDEDKA

-1136 RQKTLESK
+1136 RQKTFESK

>member
-1 MHLSEIWHSK
+1 MTHQTNLF
-11 KNDCRLSRTQVNT
+11 NT

-112 QQEGESGATSL
+112 QQEGESGASSL

-162 YGMAHKHLTISQ
+162 YGMAHKRLTISQ

-282 QIRQLESID
+282 QIRQLEPID

-300 EKSIKELQSEKDIVS
+300 EKSIKELQSEKDIIS

-330 ERCKSELRQLDDT
+330 ERRKSELRQLDDT

-348 AEKGRLDE
+348 AEKRRLDE
-356 TKSNLEVA
+356 AKSSLEVA

-379 EIQNLKERFE
+379 EIINLTERFE
-389 ERKEKEEKYNTLIH
+389 ERKKKEEKYNTLIH
-403 KLELPQGVDSS
+403 KLELPQNVDSS

-420 ATAQKQKM
+420 ATAQKQKV

-535 VNEYVNY
+535 VNEYVNN

-640 EHYVLGWDNREKI
+640 EHYVLGWDNHEKI
-653 AAIKKEYDNLCRQ
+653 SVIKKEHENLRSQ
-666 VTAKNKKIKELD
+666 LTVKNNEIKELD
-678 NKRKETE
+678 HKKKETE

-690 FSRLLDFE
+690 FSSLLDFE

-705 QSYSIRINEKKEEK
+705 QSYSIRINDKKEEK

-733 ELLEKVK
+733 EQLEKVK

-806 RHKSLQNDIDKKIR
+806 RHKSLQNDIDNNIR
-820 EKQAEKSKKEDEAKS
+820 KKQAEKSKKEDEAKS

-848 TKFRNWRSDVNSLPD
+848 TKFRDWRSDVNSLPD

-984 LPLMQRLQDEKWRKE
+984 QPLMQRLQDEKWRKE

>member
-1 MHLSEIWHSK
+1 MTHQTNLF
-11 KNDCRLSRTQVNT
+11 NT

-48 YRMTPHG
+48 YRMNPHG

-112 QQEGESGATSL
+112 QQEGESGASSL

-236 KVLNDLDSFI
+236 KVLNNLDSFI

-300 EKSIKELQSEKDIVS
+300 EKSIKGLQSEKDIVS

-379 EIQNLKERFE
+379 EIINLTERFE
-389 ERKEKEEKYNTLIH
+389 ERKNKDEKYNTLIH

-420 ATAQKQKM
+420 ATAQKQKV

-530 KYYRK
+530 KYYRQ
-535 VNEYVNY
+535 VNEYVNN

-591 RLYSE
+591 KLYSE

-640 EHYVLGWDNREKI
+640 EHYVLGWDNHEKI
-653 AAIKKEYDNLCRQ
+653 SVIKKEHENLRRQ

-698 KFDDIDW
+698 KFDYIDW
-705 QSYSIRINEKKEEK
+705 QSYSVRINEKKEEK
-719 KQLESTNDRVKTLQ
+719 KKLESTNDRVKTLQ
-733 ELLEKVK
+733 EQLEKVK
-740 LRIKDIETQNQNISR
+740 QTISDIEDR
-755 KQGMLDKDKKD
+755 KENLYGSKALLLKDEEETKK
-766 TEERCSKNSNALAL
+766 RCSDNTNAQAS
-780 MDSVDVDEFE
+780 MKPVDVDEFE

-820 EKQAEKSKKEDEAKS
+820 DKQAEKSKKENEGRS

-848 TKFRNWRSDVNSLPD
+848 TKFRDWRSDVNSLPD
-863 SVEFISEYQ
+863 SVELISEYQ
-872 NLLKKLNEEAL
+872 TFLKKLNEEAL
-883 PSFEKRFNKYLHET
+883 PSFEKKFNKYLQET

-942 ESSKKRNVN
+942 ESSKKRNIN

-984 LPLMQRLQDEKWRKE
+984 QPLMQRLQDEKWRKE

>member
-1 MHLSEIWHSK
+1 MTHQTNLF
-11 KNDCRLSRTQVNT
+11 NT

-48 YRMTPHG
+48 YRMNPHG

-112 QQEGESGATSL
+112 QQEGESGASSL

-236 KVLNDLDSFI
+236 KVLNNLDSFI

-282 QIRQLESID
+282 QIRQLEPID

-300 EKSIKELQSEKDIVS
+300 EKSIKELQSEKDIIS

-330 ERCKSELRQLDDT
+330 ERRKSELRQLDDT

-348 AEKGRLDE
+348 AEKRRLDE
-356 TKSNLEVA
+356 AKSSLEVA

-379 EIQNLKERFE
+379 EIINLTERFE
-389 ERKEKEEKYNTLIH
+389 ERKKKEEKYNTLIH
-403 KLELPQGVDSS
+403 KLELPQSVDSS

-420 ATAQKQKM
+420 ATAPKQKV

-535 VNEYVNY
+535 VNEYVNN

-640 EHYVLGWDNREKI
+640 EHYVLGWDNHEKI
-653 AAIKKEYDNLCRQ
+653 SVIKKEHENLRRQ
-666 VTAKNKKIKELD
+666 LTVKNNEIKELD
-678 NKRKETE
+678 HKKKETE

-690 FSRLLDFE
+690 FSSLLDFE

-733 ELLEKVK
+733 EQLEKVK

-806 RHKSLQNDIDKKIR
+806 RHKSLQNDIDDKIR
-820 EKQAEKSKKEDEAKS
+820 KKQAEKSKKEDEAKS

-848 TKFRNWRSDVNSLPD
+848 TKFRDWRSDVNSLPD

-1019 QKRNTYESMGQLS
+1019 LKRNTYESMGQLS

>member
-1 MHLSEIWHSK
+1 MTHQTNLF
-11 KNDCRLSRTQVNT
+11 NT

-640 EHYVLGWDNREKI
+640 EHYVLGWDNHEKI
-653 AAIKKEYDNLCRQ
+653 SVIKKEHENLRRQ
-666 VTAKNKKIKELD
+666 LTVKNNEIKELD
-678 NKRKETE
+678 HKKKETE

-690 FSRLLDFE
+690 FSSLLDFE

-733 ELLEKVK
+733 EQLEKVK

-766 TEERCSKNSNALAL
+766 TEERCSENSNALAL

-806 RHKSLQNDIDKKIR
+806 RHKSLQNDIDNKIR
-820 EKQAEKSKKEDEAKS
+820 KKQAEKSKKEDEAKS

-848 TKFRNWRSDVNSLPD
+848 TKFRDWRSDVNSLPD

-872 NLLKKLNEEAL
+872 TFLKKLNEEAL

-978 HFEQHV
+978 QFEQHV

-1110 SYVHYVERKGNT
+1110 SYVHYVERKDNT

>member
-1 MHLSEIWHSK
+1 MTHQTNLF
-11 KNDCRLSRTQVNT
+11 NT

-84 KRFYNQSS
+84 KRFYNQLS

-148 FQIRYYSGEELRTV
+148 FQVRYYSGEELRTV

-185 RKRME
+185 RKRLE

-270 MDAKTSIEKTKE
+270 MDAKTNIEKTKE
-282 QIRQLESID
+282 QIRQLEPID

-300 EKSIKELQSEKDIVS
+300 EKNIKELQSEKDIIS

-330 ERCKSELRQLDDT
+330 ERCKSELCQLDDT

-348 AEKGRLDE
+348 AEKRRLDE
-356 TKSNLEVA
+356 TKSSLEVA

-379 EIQNLKERFE
+379 EIQNIKERFE
-389 ERKEKEEKYNTLIH
+389 ERKKNEEKYNTLIH

-420 ATAQKQKM
+420 VTAQKQKV

-454 NIKSHVNTI
+454 NIKNHFETI
-463 KYLSEH
+463 KYLREH
-469 NNNISGRVAEIRD
+469 KNNISGRVAEIRD

-507 EREWESAIER
+507 ERKWESAIER

-530 KYYRK
+530 KYYRQ
-535 VNEYVNY
+535 VNEYVNN

-666 VTAKNKKIKELD
+666 VTAKKEEINELN

-705 QSYSIRINEKKEEK
+705 QSYSIRINEKNEEK

-733 ELLEKVK
+733 QQLEKVK
-740 LRIKDIETQNQNISR
+740 QTISEIEDRKENLYGSKALLQKDEEETQ
-755 KQGMLDKDKKD
+755 K
-766 TEERCSKNSNALAL
+766 RCSDNTNALAS
-780 MDSVDVDEFE
+780 MNPVDVDEFE

-798 VGLEDIEA
+798 VGLADMVA
-806 RHKSLQNDIDKKIR
+806 RHKSLQNDIDNKIKNKQT
-820 EKQAEKSKKEDEAKS
+820 EKNKKENEGRS
-835 KIIKFKNPTEEIT
+835 KIIIFKNPSEEIT
-848 TKFRNWRSDVNSLPD
+848 TKFRDWRSDVNSLPD
-863 SVEFISEYQ
+863 SVELISEYQ
-872 NLLKKLNEEAL
+872 TFLKKLNEEAL

-968 INSTIDGQRL
+968 INSTIDGQRI

-984 LPLMQRLQDEKWRKE
+984 LPLMQRLEDEKWRKE

-1100 DNIHIVENDI
+1100 DNIHIVEDDI

-1136 RQKTLESK
+1136 RQKTFESK